1 MPAATG
7 ASAHGLR
14 MNGSVATRL
23 RKIFADPFM
32 TDDPRIARQITL
44 IREEMSPPPGAGLV
58 RMALGLGMICHALFA
73 TVILSMVL
81 VLLFSLSQSFCTVPW
96 PWAILANAALIV
108 QFPLAHST
116 LLTKNCN
123 GILQRLF
130 PGPYGATLATTT
142 CAVIASAQ
150 LLALFTLWK
159 PSEIIWW
166 QAEAAIFGPS
176 ARPMRL
182 RG

>member
-1 MPAATG
+1 
-7 ASAHGLR
+7 
-14 MNGSVATRL
+14 
-23 RKIFADPFM
+23 M

-108 QFPLAHST
+108 KLHWP
-116 LLTKNCN
+116 
-123 GILQRLF
+123 I
-130 PGPYGATLATTT
+130 
-142 CAVIASAQ
+142 
-150 LLALFTLWK
+150 
-159 PSEIIWW
+159 
-166 QAEAAIFGPS
+166 
-176 ARPMRL
+176 RPC
-182 RG
+182 